1 MNSEVGMLS
10 LTGLITENSDLSDMK
25 LNSVSFRDAMGLK
38 SETHI
43 CKIDNLSTVYQLI
56 SGCSNEQLV
65 EITASTLHSFEER
78 YAAGNLL
85 ALKGD
90 PRIDV
95 FNPCMLNVQ
104 GAQVTLGLSLD
115 SVEEVTSR
123 FAQYGVIK
131 NWIKKE
137 CPTYQLYIPTFSL
150 GKYCVTN
157 WEYLCFLNDTGY
169 TETPS
174 SWPFGV
180 YPRHRANYPV
190 YTVSFE
196 AAQAYTEWLSN
207 MTGRA
212 FHLPTESQWEYAA
225 AGTAGLEYP
234 WGNEFHR
241 GYCNSV
247 ESGIVDA
254 TPVGIFPQGT
264 APYGHMDMAGN
275 VEEYTCTGYQPYENA
290 EAVEDD
296 LLSTLGVNYKIAR
309 GGSFTRY
316 RDLCRTRRR
325 HGRYGSEL
333 YIMGFRLAERIS
345 L

>member
-1 MNSEVGMLS
+1 MNSRADMLS
-10 LTGLITENSDLSDMK
+10 LTGIITEHANLSEKK
-25 LNSVSFRDAMGLK
+25 LNSLSFRDAMGLK
-38 SETHI
+38 PETHI
-43 CKIDNLSTVYQLI
+43 CKLDNLNEMYQVL
-56 SGCSNEQLV
+56 SGLSNEKLV
-65 EITASTLHSFEER
+65 EITASEKNSFEER

-90 PRIDV
+90 PRINV
-95 FNPCMLNVQ
+95 LNPCMLNVQ
-104 GAQVTLGLSLD
+104 GAQVTLGLDLD
-115 SVEEVTSR
+115 SVDQITSR
-123 FAQYGVIK
+123 FGKYGVIK
-131 NWIKKE
+131 DWIKKE
-137 CPTYQLYIPTFSL
+137 CPTYQVYIPTFSL

-190 YTVSFE
+190 YTVSFDD
-196 AAQAYTEWLSN
+196 AQAYAEWLSN
-207 MTGRA
+207 VTGRE

-234 WGNEFHR
+234 WGNKFYR

-247 ESGIVDA
+247 ESGIIDA
-254 TPVGIFPQGT
+254 TPVGIFPHG
-264 APYGHMDMAGN
+264 AGPYGHMDMAGN
-275 VEEYTCTGYQPYENA
+275 VEEYTCSGYQPYGNA
-290 EAVEDD
+290 KTVEDD
-296 LLSTLGVNYKIAR
+296 LLSTLGENYKIAR
-309 GGSFTRY
+309 GGSFTRF